1 MIVCDTGPLVSA
13 LNRAERQRHRFAV
26 ELLTHLGR
34 DILVPWP
41 VLVEVDL
48 LMRSR
53 GHEDAALQFG
63 DSLLAGVHQLDAPTF
78 PELELALRL
87 ARRYQGSGAD
97 LPDLSV
103 MAMASVRKASILT
116 WDFRHFRAVVLRR
129 GHRWPLVVEEDEL
142 PDP

>member
-1 MIVCDTGPLVSA
+1 MIICDTGPLVSA

-26 ELLTHLGR
+26 ELLTQLGR
-34 DILVPWP
+34 NVMVPWP

-53 GHEDAALQFG
+53 GHENAALRFA
-63 DSLLAGVHQLDAPTF
+63 DSLFAGVHQLDAPTF
-78 PELELALRL
+78 QELELALRL
-87 ARRYQGSGAD
+87 ARRYRGSGAD

-129 GHRWPLVVEEDEL
+129 GHHWPLVVEEDEL
-142 PDP
+142 PAP